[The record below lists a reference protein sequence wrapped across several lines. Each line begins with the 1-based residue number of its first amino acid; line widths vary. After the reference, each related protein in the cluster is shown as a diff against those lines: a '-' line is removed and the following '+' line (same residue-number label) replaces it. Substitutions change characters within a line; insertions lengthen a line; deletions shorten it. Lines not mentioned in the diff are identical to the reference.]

1 VGGLT
6 EFPSLI
12 GGAASGGFSPP
23 QPTSVNPRARTKQK
37 MYITQCHNKELQE
50 NLIRTPAIRV
60 SALTKSIQTAT
71 HKVDILRG
79 IDFDVQH
86 GEFVAIMGPSGSGKS
101 TLLGLLAGL
110 DTPTTG
116 KIILDGED
124 ITGLDED
131 QMARLRG
138 RKIGF
143 VFQSYHLLP
152 TLTAEENVLLPYEL
166 TGGNG
171 SEGRQRARELLES
184 VGLPDRRDHYPVQLS
199 GGEQQRVA
207 LARAFMV
214 RPPILLADEPTGN
227 LDSQNG
233 RHVLELLFSLNQRE
247 GTTLVLVT
255 HDLALS
261 DRAGRRIVLRDGL
274 IVSQE

>member
-1 VGGLT
+1 
-6 EFPSLI
+6 
-12 GGAASGGFSPP
+12 
-23 QPTSVNPRARTKQK
+23 
-37 MYITQCHNKELQE
+37 MITQCHNKKLEADPT
-50 NLIRTPAIRV
+50 RSPVRSPAIQV
-60 SALTKSIQTAT
+60 YGLTKSIPTAT
-71 HKVDILRG
+71 HRVDILRG
-79 IDFDVQH
+79 IDLEIQL

-110 DTPTTG
+110 DTPTSG

-131 QMARLRG
+131 RMALLRG
-138 RKIGF
+138 RKVGF

-152 TLTAEENVLLPYEL
+152 TLTAEENVLLPFEL
-166 TGGNG
+166 TGGSG
-171 SEGRQRARELLES
+171 SIGRTRARELLES
-184 VGLPDRRDHYPVQLS
+184 VGLADRREHYPVQLS

-233 RHVLELLFSLNQRE
+233 QHVLELLISLNKRE

-255 HDLALS
+255 HDPLLS
-261 DRAGRRIVLRDGL
+261 SRASRLITLHDGL
-274 IVSQE
+274 VVPNP